1 MRACTVASLVLIT
14 AALSGCA
21 SAVEPAPTPT
31 PTATPI
37 AEIISNCWLNHA
49 DIGVPDGSE
58 EIWEAAYAADV
69 GDGAFVGERPWM
81 ESMPS
86 DGIKIEA
93 FVGVCR
99 EQPMSRDELIEAA
112 TAIAVFIE
120 AHGAGAPLERLN
132 VRALHLGDR
141 GELVDGPR
149 VVTSFQLH
157 AWSPDAAI
165 DPARW
170 E

>member
-1 MRACTVASLVLIT
+1 MRARTVVSLILIT

-31 PTATPI
+31 PTATPD

-81 ESMPS
+81 EWMPS
-86 DGIKIEA
+86 DGMCQA
-93 FVGVCR
+93 SCSR
-99 EQPMSRDELIEAA
+99 QPWIGQLPSMSSSGWGRI
-112 TAIAVFIE
+112 
-120 AHGAGAPLERLN
+120 RLK
-132 VRALHLGDR
+132 
-141 GELVDGPR
+141 
-149 VVTSFQLH
+149 
-157 AWSPDAAI
+157 
-165 DPARW
+165 
-170 E
+170 